1 MSDCGNSLFKAVLFR
16 RDNPALTGCFP
27 IIYDFR
33 ANKLK
38 HMSDTLVKPKVHN
51 YSAGPCILPQE
62 VFQQASQAVL
72 EYNGTGLSILEMSH
86 RSKEIVAMAENAIS
100 LVKET
105 LNVPAGYSVLFLQGG
120 ASLQF
125 YMSALNLLSEN
136 GTAGYIDTGAWSSK
150 AIKEAKR
157 IGNIEV
163 LASSK
168 DKNYNY
174 IPKGFDIPTGLDFL
188 HYTTNNTIYGTEF
201 FSTPKTDA
209 VLVADMSSDI
219 FSRPINV
226 ADYGLIY
233 AGAQKNLGPAGV
245 TLAIIKDELLGKNEG
260 LPSMLDYKIHADKD
274 SMFNTPPVYSIYVS
288 MLTLEW
294 LKKNGGVSWI
304 DKRNQQKADFLYGEI
319 DRNALFTGTA
329 ETEDRSRMNATFV
342 LNDESQ
348 TDEFN
353 KLLAEANISGLKGH
367 RSVGG
372 FRASMYNAM
381 PVESVQVLV
390 DVMKEL
396 ERTRG

>member
-1 MSDCGNSLFKAVLFR
+1 
-16 RDNPALTGCFP
+16 
-27 IIYDFR
+27 
-33 ANKLK
+33 
-38 HMSDTLVKPKVHN
+38 MSDTLSTTKVHN

-86 RSKEIVAMAENAIS
+86 RSKEMVAMAENAVA
-100 LVKET
+100 LVKEI
-105 LNVPAGYSVLFLQGG
+105 LGVPAGYSVLFLQGG

-125 YMSALNLLSEN
+125 YMSALNFLPIN
-136 GTAGYIDTGAWSSK
+136 GKGGYIDTGVWSSK
-150 AIKEAKR
+150 AIKEAQR
-157 IGNIEV
+157 LGDIEV

-174 IPKGFDIPTGLDFL
+174 IPKDVVIPSDLDFL

-201 FSTPKTDA
+201 FHTPKTNS
-209 VLVADMSSDI
+209 VLISDMSSDI

-245 TLAIIKDELLGKNEG
+245 TLVIVKDQLLGKTG
-260 LPSMLDYKIHADKD
+260 RDLPSMLDYSVHVKGE

-294 LKKNGGVSWI
+294 LKKNGGIDWM
-304 DKRNQQKADFLYGEI
+304 DKRNQAKADLLYSEV
-319 DRNALFTGTA
+319 DRNPLFLGTA
-329 ETEDRSRMNATFV
+329 EKEDRSRMNATFV
-342 LNDESQ
+342 LEDEAH
-348 TDEFN
+348 TEKFN
-353 KLLAEANISGLKGH
+353 AMLAQANISGLQGH

-372 FRASMYNAM
+372 FRASMYNAL
-381 PVESVQVLV
+381 PLESVQVLV

-396 ERTRG
+396 ERTQG

>member
-1 MSDCGNSLFKAVLFR
+1 M
-16 RDNPALTGCFP
+16 
-27 IIYDFR
+27 
-33 ANKLK
+33 
-38 HMSDTLVKPKVHN
+38 KPKVHN

-72 EYNGTGLSILEMSH
+72 EYKGTGLSILEMSH
-86 RSKEIVAMAENAIS
+86 RSKEIVAMAENATN

-125 YMSALNLLSEN
+125 YMSALNLLSQN
-136 GTAGYIDTGAWSSK
+136 GRAGYIDTGAWSSK

-157 IGNIEV
+157 IGNVEV

-174 IPKGFDIPTGLDFL
+174 IPKGFDIPAGLDFL

-201 FSTPKTDA
+201 FHTPKTDA

-226 ADYGLIY
+226 SDFGLIY

-245 TLAIIKDELLGKNEG
+245 TLAIVKDEILGKTG
-260 LPSMLDYKIHADKD
+260 RDLPSMLDYKIHADKE

-294 LKKNGGVSWI
+294 LKKNGGISWI
-304 DKRNQQKADFLYGEI
+304 DKRNQQKADLIYGEI
-319 DRNALFTGTA
+319 DRNGLFVGAA
-329 ETEDRSRMNATFV
+329 EKEDRSRMNATFV

-348 TDEFN
+348 TEEFN

-390 DVMKEL
+390 DVMKEF
-396 ERTRG
+396 ERTKG

>member
-1 MSDCGNSLFKAVLFR
+1 M
-16 RDNPALTGCFP
+16 
-27 IIYDFR
+27 
-33 ANKLK
+33 
-38 HMSDTLVKPKVHN
+38 KVHN
-51 YSAGPCILPQE
+51 YSAGPCILPNE

-86 RSKEIVAMAENAIS
+86 RSKEIVTMAENATA
-100 LVKET
+100 LVKEM
-105 LNVPAGYSVLFLQGG
+105 LNIPSGYSVLFLQGG
-120 ASLQF
+120 ASTQF
-125 YMSALNLLSEN
+125 YMSALNLLSTD
-136 GTAGYIDTGAWSSK
+136 GKAGYIDTGVWAAK

-157 IGNIEV
+157 LGEIEV

-174 IPKGFDIPTGLDFL
+174 IPKGFDIPIGMDYL

-201 FSTPKTDA
+201 FHTPKTDA
-209 VLVADMSSDI
+209 ILVADMSSDI
-219 FSRPINV
+219 FSRPVNI

-245 TLAIIKDELLGKNEG
+245 TVVIVKDEILGKTGRNI
-260 LPSMLDYKIHADKD
+260 PSMMDYQIHSSKD

-294 LKKNGGVSWI
+294 LKKNGGIEWI
-304 DKRNQQKADFLYGEI
+304 DKRNQQKADLLYGEI
-319 DRNALFTGTA
+319 ERNGLFNGTA
-329 ETEDRSRMNATFV
+329 EVEDRSRMNATFV
-342 LNDESQ
+342 LADESN
-348 TDEFN
+348 TDKFN
-353 KLLAEANISGLKGH
+353 QMLVAANISGLKGH

-372 FRASMYNAM
+372 YRASMYNAM

-396 ERTRG
+396 ERTNG

>member
-1 MSDCGNSLFKAVLFR
+1 M
-16 RDNPALTGCFP
+16 
-27 IIYDFR
+27 
-33 ANKLK
+33 
-38 HMSDTLVKPKVHN
+38 KVHN

-62 VFQQASQAVL
+62 VFQQASKAVL
-72 EYNGTGLSILEMSH
+72 EYNGAGLSILEMSH
-86 RSKEIVAMAENAIS
+86 RSKEIAGMAENAVS

-120 ASLQF
+120 ASAQF
-125 YMSALNLLSEN
+125 YMSAPNLLKE
-136 GTAGYIDTGAWSSK
+136 GGKAGYIDTGAWSAK

-157 IGNIEV
+157 LGEVEV

-174 IPKGFDIPTGLDFL
+174 IPKGFNIPSGLDYL
-188 HYTTNNTIYGTEF
+188 HYTTNNTIYGTEYF
-201 FSTPKTDA
+201 HTPQTDA
-209 VLVADMSSDI
+209 VLVADMSSEI

-245 TLAIIKDELLGKNEG
+245 TLVIVKDEILGKTGRE
-260 LPSMLDYKIHADKD
+260 LPCMLDYQIHIDKD

-294 LKKNGGVSWI
+294 LKKNGGVDWI
-304 DKRNQQKADFLYGEI
+304 DKRNQQKADLLYGEI
-319 DRNALFTGTA
+319 DRNGLFKGTA
-329 ETEDRSRMNATFV
+329 EVEDRSRMNATFV
-342 LNDESQ
+342 LNDESL

-353 KLLAEANISGLKGH
+353 ALLAKANISGLKGH

-372 FRASMYNAM
+372 FRASMYNAL
-381 PVESVQVLV
+381 PTESVQVLV
-390 DVMKEL
+390 DVMQEL
-396 ERTRG
+396 ERSKG

>member
-1 MSDCGNSLFKAVLFR
+1 M
-16 RDNPALTGCFP
+16 
-27 IIYDFR
+27 
-33 ANKLK
+33 
-38 HMSDTLVKPKVHN
+38 KVHN

-72 EYNGTGLSILEMSH
+72 EYNGAGLSILEMSH
-86 RSKEIVAMAENAIS
+86 RSKDIVSMAENATA
-100 LVKET
+100 LVKEM
-105 LNVPAGYSVLFLQGG
+105 LNVPEGYSVLFLQGG
-120 ASLQF
+120 ASTQF
-125 YMSALNLLSEN
+125 YMSALNLLKTD
-136 GTAGYIDTGAWSSK
+136 GKAGYIDTGAWSAK

-157 IGNIEV
+157 LGDIEV

-174 IPKGFDIPTGLDFL
+174 IPKGFDIPSGLDFL

-201 FSTPKTDA
+201 FHTPKTDSI
-209 VLVADMSSDI
+209 LVADMSSDI
-219 FSRPINV
+219 FSRPVNV

-245 TLAIIKDELLGKNEG
+245 TLVIVKDEILGKTGRNI
-260 LPSMLDYKIHADKD
+260 PSMLDYQIHVDKD
-274 SMFNTPPVYSIYVS
+274 SMFNTPPVYPIYVS

-294 LKKNGGVSWI
+294 LKKNGGVAWV
-304 DKRNQQKADFLYGEI
+304 DKRNQQKADLLYGEI
-319 DRNALFTGTA
+319 DRNPLFNGTA

-348 TDEFN
+348 SDKFSEM
-353 KLLAEANISGLKGH
+353 LADANISGLKGH

-372 FRASMYNAM
+372 FRASMYNAL
-381 PVESVQVLV
+381 PLESVQVLV

-396 ERTRG
+396 ERTNG

>member
-1 MSDCGNSLFKAVLFR
+1 
-16 RDNPALTGCFP
+16 
-27 IIYDFR
+27 
-33 ANKLK
+33 
-38 HMSDTLVKPKVHN
+38 
-51 YSAGPCILPQE
+51 
-62 VFQQASQAVL
+62 
-72 EYNGTGLSILEMSH
+72 
-86 RSKEIVAMAENAIS
+86 MAENAIS

-105 LNVPAGYSVLFLQGG
+105 LNVPEGYSVLFLQGG

-125 YMSALNLLSEN
+125 YMTALNLLSEN
-136 GTAGYIDTGAWSSK
+136 GKAGYIDTGAWSSK
-150 AIKEAKR
+150 AIKEAKK

-188 HYTTNNTIYGTEF
+188 HYTTNNTIYGTEYF
-201 FSTPKTDA
+201 HTPETDA
-209 VLVADMSSDI
+209 ILVADMSSDI

-226 ADYGLIY
+226 SDYGLIY

-245 TLAIIKDELLGKNEG
+245 TLVIVKDEILGKTG
-260 LPSMLDYKIHADKD
+260 RDLPSMLDYNIHIGKD

-294 LKKNGGVSWI
+294 LKKNGGIEWV
-304 DKRNQQKADFLYGEI
+304 DKRNQEKADLIYGEI
-319 DRNALFTGTA
+319 DRNSLFKGTA
-329 ETEDRSRMNATFV
+329 EKEDRSRMNATFV

-348 TDEFN
+348 TEEFN
-353 KLLAEANISGLKGH
+353 KLLADANISGLKGH

-390 DVMKEL
+390 DVMKEF
-396 ERTRG
+396 ERTKG